1 MTDDYTNSILER
13 LRDLERENIGTSNE
27 LYRIAN
33 VIDFLESRIK
43 YLEDVIIGDTR

>member
-13 LRDLERENIGTSNE
+13 LRDLERENIGASNE

-43 YLEDVIIGDTR
+43 HLEDLVIGDNK

>member
-27 LYRIAN
+27 QYRIAN

-43 YLEDVIIGDTR
+43 HLEDLVIGDNK